1 MVALIKNPDIVLVA
15 LKAAR
20 NLICGFSRELVGIRN
35 EGEL

>member
-1 MVALIKNPDIVLVA
+1 MVAFNKNPDIVLAA

-20 NLICGFSRELVGIRN
+20 NLIRGFSRELVGIRN